1 MCKTK
6 HNQWHIWIQK
16 WGRSMIS
23 ICPVPPLPESSILLC
38 NLPLIVRGP
47 VTPWFTWPSAQCSQ
61 DLLPLPQGTW
71 DKQCHLKSI
80 QINPFVNEKI
90 VIKIDILKTLQ
101 LSKNGIFQLWFLF
114 TSDLRCFSH
123 SSLRKIL
130 CLITK
135 IIWERTSGWGK
146 TS

>member
-61 DLLPLPQGTW
+61 DLLPQGTW

-90 VIKIDILKTLQ
+90 AIEIAIFKTLQ
-101 LSKNGIFQLWFLF
+101 LLKNGIFQFMVSF
-114 TSDLRCFSH
+114 HIRSDTCFAH
-123 SSLRKIL
+123 SSFQRDF

-135 IIWERTSGWGK
+135 IIWELTSGWGK